1 MSLKTDTIAN
11 VTSTTGIVAFLADFQ
26 VVITTLVLVTAF
38 VLNIKSLVDKFKKK
52 ELKNNPPF
60 SGTFIFDSVN

>member
-11 VTSTTGIVAFLADFQ
+11 VTSTTGIIAFLADFQ

-38 VLNIKSLVDKFKKK
+38 ILNIKSLLDKFKKDEPK
-52 ELKNNPPF
+52 E
-60 SGTFIFDSVN
+60 D